1 MAIERF
7 RPAKEISRMFRM
19 MDEMLQDFSRW
30 GFPSIF
36 EREEY
41 FIYPPVDVIEDEKEI
56 IVKAEIPG
64 VEKENIKVLI
74 DNNMLTISG
83 EKKVEKSEEGKTYYS
98 VERRFG
104 SFKRVM
110 NLPSSVDPDKIKATY
125 KDGVLTITL
134 PKKEEARAKE
144 VKITTE

>member
-7 RPAKEISRMFRM
+7 RPAKEISKMFRM
-19 MDEMLQDFSRW
+19 MDEMMQDFARW
-30 GFPSIF
+30 GFPSIA

-41 FIYPPVDVIEDEKEI
+41 FIYPPIDVLEDEKELVI
-56 IVKAEIPG
+56 KAEIPG
-64 VEKENIKVLI
+64 VEKENIKVLV

-83 EKKVEKSEEGKTYYS
+83 EKRAEKAEEGKNFYS

-104 SFKRVM
+104 SFKRVIT
-110 NLPSSVDPDKIKATY
+110 LPSTIDPDNIKATY
-125 KDGVLTITL
+125 KDGVLTVVL

-144 VKITTE
+144 IKITTE